1 MLRLVETPSAVD
13 DAPAASCDRP
23 ADYERQRAYRRLN
36 QLIYRVLQLD
46 DILHRRCAFN
56 PEKAARIKAQIQ
68 RKQNE
73 LERVLTE
80 IDGGKRRRATMRL
93 VELER

>member
-1 MLRLVETPSAVD
+1 MLRLVETPSAAD
-13 DAPAASCDRP
+13 DAPTTPDRP

-56 PEKAARIKAQIQ
+56 PEKAARIKAQIKS
-68 RKQNE
+68 KQDE
-73 LERVLTE
+73 LEHVFTE

-93 VELER
+93 VER

>member
-1 MLRLVETPSAVD
+1 MLRLVETPSTVD
-13 DAPAASCDRP
+13 DTPTSPDRP
-23 ADYERQRAYRRLN
+23 AEYEQQRAYRRLN

-56 PEKAARIKAQIQ
+56 PEKAARIKAQIEK
-68 RKQNE
+68 KQSE

-80 IDGGKRRRATMRL
+80 IDDGKGRRATMRL
-93 VELER
+93 VES